1 MLTHESDRFERFSEY
16 SVSKDSPCIIHFD
29 HRRRIYL
36 RGTNER
42 IEGKEGVGRRN
53 WMKARRFRK
62 GSKEVKET
70 KGKKMVLIQKDT
82 KGNQ

>member
-1 MLTHESDRFERFSEY
+1 M
-16 SVSKDSPCIIHFD
+16 
-29 HRRRIYL
+29 
-36 RGTNER
+36 
-42 IEGKEGVGRRN
+42 KE
-53 WMKARRFRK
+53 RRFRK